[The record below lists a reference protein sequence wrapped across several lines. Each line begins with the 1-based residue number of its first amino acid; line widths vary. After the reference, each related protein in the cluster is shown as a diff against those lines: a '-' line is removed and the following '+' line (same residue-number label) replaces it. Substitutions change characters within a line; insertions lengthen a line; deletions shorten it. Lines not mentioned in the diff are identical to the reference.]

1 MQFSLIYGR
10 LLQKQVVLQ
19 ETANPEIAQLSSLS
33 EFQTSLLF
41 FFSSQKKTT
50 RGRKGS
56 AVPRWGSE
64 TVRTLVLL
72 FSVLKRSISPYNKSK
87 GTRAVLHVCSVCPS
101 LLMLGSGGHLWA
113 PSPVMQVRQLFWFL
127 WGQNICLSSTINLHW
142 DYSTCNIV
150 SKELPLNILWSQ
162 TWSKQG
168 RKKGKKKIWEKR
180 GWLIP
185 CSAGRPINVEI
196 SQMSPRLI
204 WDNKCLGS
212 AVLVA

>member
-1 MQFSLIYGR
+1 MGR
-10 LLQKQVVLQ
+10 LS
-19 ETANPEIAQLSSLS
+19 PGGAQSDVCS
-33 EFQTSLLF
+33 
-41 FFSSQKKTT
+41 
-50 RGRKGS
+50 
-56 AVPRWGSE
+56 
-64 TVRTLVLL
+64 VRTLVLL

-113 PSPVMQVRQLFWFL
+113 PSPVMQVCQLFWFL
-127 WGQNICLSSTINLHW
+127 WGQ
-142 DYSTCNIV
+142 NIV

-196 SQMSPRLI
+196 SQMSSRLI